1 MWSLPACCIVY
12 ETLKGTKTLCSCAN
26 QGLCSYL
33 TYTLKYFIY
42 IICIGSVSTKRYIL
56 VVPWQPMQWLER
68 VRWTTLVAFHEY
80 YNCFN
85 KLLIGWTCSKKSSD
99 CLIMIIMK
107 NFNRSSYHGH
117 HGSKSK
123 RSELAQHAHS
133 RGSHTFTYTLIS
145 SYNHLVR
152 SASSAIT
159 DFGGGAISM
168 HINEQIKGCHC
179 RQNSW
184 TWSGPA
190 DLKMTTKK
198 HLKKFV

>member
-1 MWSLPACCIVY
+1 MVTMAQSQSA
-12 ETLKGTKTLCSCAN
+12 AN
-26 QGLCSYL
+26 WCN
-33 TYTLKYFIY
+33 
-42 IICIGSVSTKRYIL
+42 
-56 VVPWQPMQWLER
+56 M
-68 VRWTTLVAFHEY
+68 
-80 YNCFN
+80 
-85 KLLIGWTCSKKSSD
+85 
-99 CLIMIIMK
+99 
-107 NFNRSSYHGH
+107 
-117 HGSKSK
+117 
-123 RSELAQHAHS
+123 
-133 RGSHTFTYTLIS
+133 HTHVDHTHYTLIS